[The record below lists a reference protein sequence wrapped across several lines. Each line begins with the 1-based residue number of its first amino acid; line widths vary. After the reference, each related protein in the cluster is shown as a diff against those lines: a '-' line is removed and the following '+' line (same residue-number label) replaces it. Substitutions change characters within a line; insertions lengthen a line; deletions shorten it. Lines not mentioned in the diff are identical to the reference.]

1 MTLAAQPLKWMDLSV
16 AVDAFLQ
23 PAASMVHL
31 DFGEANLTS

>member
-1 MTLAAQPLKWMDLSV
+1 MTLAAQPLKRIDLSV

-23 PAASMVHL
+23 PAASMVQV